1 MSAQRAPASAAAIAP
16 GVSATLIASRRAEPC
31 AYASTSLDRR
41 SAVAV
46 AEPRLATRVIHTIRM
61 AASTAPSRIHS
72 QRRLVPDPAAGAAA
86 LEAAVAAGAVV
97 AGWLAVAVAA
107 VALRLGRLLAAL
119 LIAPL
124 TVLPAP
130 AQPAA
135 PTARQTATRIAA
147 GRESLF
153 AERRM
158 SILPGHARRHGRGT
172 REQWSA
178 AAPCR
183 GIIRGGVPCGEHR

>member
-1 MSAQRAPASAAAIAP
+1 
-16 GVSATLIASRRAEPC
+16 
-31 AYASTSLDRR
+31 
-41 SAVAV
+41 
-46 AEPRLATRVIHTIRM
+46 
-61 AASTAPSRIHS
+61 
-72 QRRLVPDPAAGAAA
+72 VPDPAAGAAVVVLCGA
-86 LEAAVAAGAVV
+86 AELGAAVAAGAVV
-97 AGWLAVAVAA
+97 AGWPAVVAVAA

-147 GRESLF
+147 GRERLF

-158 SILPGHARRHGRGT
+158 SILPWPRTAAMDEAPVSNGPPRRPAGAS
-172 REQWSA
+172 SA
-178 AAPCR
+178 TEYLAAST
-183 GIIRGGVPCGEHR
+183 VPTG

>member
-1 MSAQRAPASAAAIAP
+1 M
-16 GVSATLIASRRAEPC
+16 
-31 AYASTSLDRR
+31 RR
-41 SAVAV
+41 SAKSRSLLVAILVAV
-46 AEPRLATRVIHTIRM
+46 CL
-61 AASTAPSRIHS
+61 
-72 QRRLVPDPAAGAAA
+72 AAGAAGCA
-86 LEAAVAAGAVV
+86 GAAVVVLCGAAELGAAVAAGAVV
-97 AGWLAVAVAA
+97 AGWLAVVAVAA

-147 GRESLF
+147 GRERLF

-158 SILPGHARRHGRGT
+158 SILPGYARRHGRGT

-183 GIIRGGVPCGEHR
+183 GIIRGGVPCGEHRPTG